1 MDPEAPAQPRNLPWQ
16 PFAVA
21 SGVGATLALLL
32 NVGLWFGL
40 GIDPADEVAEAA
52 AVAAAE
58 EEAASGA
65 VALTFRKQTEAQ
77 YVAGI
82 LGRNIFDPEAI
93 GKEDAAGGGGGPVDL
108 RFKLRGT
115 IVVTPEVYSAAFI
128 EEEGKNVVLAYGIGQ
143 TVGNAEI
150 VAIERDRVLIRRGS
164 NEEWVSIGGGKE
176 EAAREPGGE
185 ESPVNGEGVTQES
198 ETRFTIERSVLDAK
212 LADLAAL
219 QKEAR
224 ALLHR
229 GPDGEYDGYRLSA
242 IRRGSMLD
250 QIGVRNGDIVHS
262 VNDLGLNSVDGA
274 LKALDQL
281 KGQSA
286 LKVQVTRRGQPVT
299 LEYDVK

>member
-1 MDPEAPAQPRNLPWQ
+1 MDPEAPVQPRSLPWQ

-21 SGVGATLALLL
+21 SGVGAALALVFNLA
-32 NVGLWFGL
+32 LWFGL
-40 GIDPADEVAEAA
+40 AIDPAAEEAEAA
-52 AVAAAE
+52 TVAAAE
-58 EEAASGA
+58 AEAAGEA
-65 VALTFRKQTEAQ
+65 ALPTFRKQSEQQ

-82 LGRNIFDPEAI
+82 LGRNLFDPEAI
-93 GKEDAAGGGGGPVDL
+93 GKEDEGGGGGGPVDL

-115 IVVTPEVYSAAFI
+115 IVVTPEAYSAAFI

-150 VAIERDRVLIRRGS
+150 VAIERDRVLIRRGG

-176 EAAREPGGE
+176 EATREPGE
-185 ESPVNGEGVTQES
+185 EAPITGEGVTQES